1 MDHRTR
7 TTVRFSVSEEGQNG
21 DSSSSR
27 SIPSGV
33 TPQPDTL
40 TTVNSKLEENS
51 VKSDTTESVQCRVS
65 KVIEALFLTPIVL
78 VLLGFLHATNHLL
91 HQPTIAIHNSKLYV
105 LTPNQPA
112 PLPCAPNLMN
122 LGLPS

>member
-78 VLLGFLHATNHLL
+78 VLLGFYML
-91 HQPTIAIHNSKLYV
+91 PTIYFIN
-105 LTPNQPA
+105 P
-112 PLPCAPNLMN
+112 PLPFTTVSYTC
-122 LGLPS
+122 